1 MTSHH
6 FLSHL
11 VRISL
16 LDPCTHLMVHGATWE
31 TPSTYF
37 HMLTSM
43 NLTHFHPDRNS
54 TMKFDSM
61 KLPDISLGILID
73 VGLGLHCQGS
83 LL

>member
-1 MTSHH
+1 MTLHH
-6 FLSHL
+6 FLLHL

-16 LDPCTHLMVHGATWE
+16 LDPCTQ
-31 TPSTYF
+31 PSTYF
-37 HMLTSM
+37 HMLISM

-54 TMKFDSM
+54 TMKFDPL
-61 KLPDISLGILID
+61 KLPGISLGILID